1 MLVPGPRF
9 WSEGPLGER
18 YSSGGGVSINERG
31 TGLQL
36 RASEVRSVVRSSMLH
51 DSSEHEA
58 QSSVHIILGMRSRE
72 TACSRSEGNEILTG
86 SFLCDLRASF
96 ANFAVKSFSVSFFSF
111 IVVGTDDADHHAET
125 YGCALQ
131 ETRTERGRV
140 SQVSA

>member
-36 RASEVRSVVRSSMLH
+36 RASDVRSVVCSSILH
-51 DSSEHEA
+51 DTSEHQA
-58 QSSVHIILGMRSRE
+58 QLSVHIVWACVPGRLLAPGVRE
-72 TACSRSEGNEILTG
+72 MKILTG

-96 ANFAVKSFSVSFFSF
+96 ANFAIKSFSLSFFSF
-111 IVVGTDDADHHAET
+111 IVVGTDDADHHAEI

-131 ETRTERGRV
+131 ETRAERGRV